1 MRRLLFAFFLFSTC
15 LANAQELSR
24 HNWYFGNST
33 RAIRFDRTTNAAE
46 LINKNLNQPFGIGGS
61 GVATDHTNRNL
72 LFYTDGANIYD
83 ANGQVMPNGA
93 ALGGASVTNQ
103 SVALCP
109 VPGQT
114 NQFFVFTR
122 DGGGTVTMSTVDMT
136 QFGNSLFPAPATGD
150 VVTRNQP
157 VGTGLA
163 NRSEAML
170 LVSSPLDSAYWLITH
185 EAATANYT
193 VTEISEAG
201 ITNTTFI
208 GLGFDMN
215 PASFSYHAA
224 SGRLAVAPQDP
235 TLNIIT
241 LLFDNET
248 GALTFERFLFNTSA
262 AATAEAAAYDTEFSL
277 NGRYLYMSRTGDTGI
292 EANLLQYDLTNATNT
307 IDTITTVPSGLFRSW
322 GIQMAPDS
330 SIYHL
335 YQTSAGGPFL
345 IGRLSDTDSVAT
357 ATTYVANAFGNID
370 FAAKQFPAF
379 APKAR
384 LTLTVNFIEQ
394 GLCSNSNTTF
404 FPTVTP
410 GADSLVWDF
419 GDGNFSNQWS
429 PVHTFTAGGTF
440 PVRVRA
446 FLKGDTASFLKNIS
460 ITQFDLTLTLVQDT
474 TACECE
480 LPVNNGEGSC
490 PDDTSDD
497 FSLEVQVQGGSPT
510 STQWFGP
517 GGLLPGQTT
526 STLRPDSA
534 GYYYVVVTDASGCSA
549 HAGVTIKEY
558 GLQEQ
563 RANIWYFGN
572 RAGIDFNDGTVPI
585 SNTVMN
591 APEGCAIVCDQNGQ
605 TIFFTDGVSVWDRD
619 FNELATGIGGDPAS
633 TQSAFIM
640 PVAGNETL
648 YYIFTT
654 QNIFGTST
662 FELRYSLYDLKANN
676 GSGDLVQ
683 QNILLFA
690 KSTERITGNDNWLI
704 THEYGNNSFRAYNI
718 SAQGISAP
726 VISSIGSDHNLTL
739 QANGEGY
746 MKLGAHLAV
755 ALSTPGVANVVE
767 LFDFD
772 NATGVVSNFRT
783 ANLNTTSGQVYG
795 VEFSP
800 GGNKLYATLT
810 GASSQLFEFSIDS
823 LGNPYLKNTFPSVP
837 NRLGAIQTGPDG
849 QIYVAVEGQNFLG
862 TISPNED
869 TTQVSGFVLN
879 SFALLGGTNSRL
891 GLPNFAQNVSTPA
904 QQPSITATGVCLG
917 SPTVFLGTGTDNID
931 EFSWRFLQL
940 PSNTLVG
947 SGTGDSTSF
956 TFTTAGDYLISLRI
970 TNRCGLDSTLT
981 QQITIVAPP
990 ANPTFLQ
997 PGQVPVLCAGPIDLE
1012 ATPASNPNL
1021 ANLNFLWTTGE
1032 TTRTITVSQQSI
1044 VGVTISDTNGCTS
1057 NGSLLVADNRPQ
1069 VELGPD
1075 LTICEDTPIAPLN
1088 AQNPGLTFNWTVNG
1102 GSTTN
1107 LQTRNVDSSAP
1118 GVFEYQVDVLDP
1130 ITTCSVSDSV
1140 TFTINSSPQF
1150 TATATNALSCA
1161 TPLGEIDVSVPSA
1174 GGSFSLF
1181 ITGATTPSPILN
1193 TPGPINQNFNNL
1205 STGTY
1210 GVTVI
1215 DDLSGCQNTTVV
1227 GIANEDIDVNGFQI
1241 GSCDPDIFI
1250 EITHDVVTAFTYT
1263 IVNTTNQIVETGTN
1277 QIRTT
1282 PFISGAVPSND
1293 TYVVEVIRTS
1303 DGCVSASNSIE
1314 INQGSQVTI
1323 DGFTTSCGP
1332 GGETV
1337 ITVSSSSAG
1346 PLTFDWSASEAGS
1359 INGATNNAAVTLNPG
1374 TWDLIVEVDNA
1385 TLCPLSSPFTATAV
1399 VPFTATLT
1407 QTDPC
1412 LNQVTL
1418 NASPT
1423 GNFTYLWTRT
1433 PAPNPIGGQ
1442 SLALTPAD
1450 DNATY
1455 GVSVRSTLSGCTVT
1469 ATPLQVNVVGEFS
1482 ATLTSTPPCEGTPF
1496 TLTAASTQLADSYTW
1511 TFNGSTISGATTAT
1525 LQDTRDGLYEVT
1537 VNRDVCSDEV
1547 SIAIENAPTTAGLL
1561 LDLALICNDP
1571 ANGDPETSTVLLNP
1585 GNGFS
1590 SLSWFKDGVALNVFD
1605 PTFTATE
1612 PGIYSVDLINNFGC
1626 PSSDRTTIVF
1636 ECEPRIVAP
1645 TAFRPGSSNEQTN
1658 NFYVFPFFVSD
1669 EGFEVFIFNRWGE
1682 MVYQSADRNFRWNG
1696 GYNNGA
1702 TLPAGTYTYVVKFKS
1717 SFRPE
1722 DGTKEQRGG
1731 VVLVR

>member
-103 SVALCP
+103 PVALCP

-277 NGRYLYMSRTGDTGI
+277 NGRYLYISRTGDTGI

-357 ATTYVANAFGNID
+357 ATNYVANAFGNID

-480 LPVNNGEGSC
+480 LPINNGEGSC

-572 RAGIDFNDGTVPI
+572 RAGIDFNDGAVPI

-640 PVAGNETL
+640 PVAGDETL

-704 THEYGNNSFRAYNI
+704 AHEYGNNSFRAYNI
-718 SAQGISAP
+718 SAQGIGSP

-1102 GSTTN
+1102 GSATN
-1107 LQTRNVDSSAP
+1107 LQTRNVDTSAP

-1140 TFTINSSPQF
+1140 TFTINASPVF
-1150 TATATNALSCA
+1150 TANTTNATGCA
-1161 TPLGEIDVSVPSA
+1161 TADGQVAIALATA
-1174 GGSFSLF
+1174 GGSYSVFF
-1181 ITGATTPSPILN
+1181 TGPPAFQAVN
-1193 TPGPINQNFNNL
+1193 QPGPINQNI
-1205 STGTY
+1205 TGVAAGSY

-1215 DDLSGCQNTTVV
+1215 DDLSGCQTSTVV
-1227 GIANEDIDVNGFQI
+1227 GIANAAITVNATQNGT
-1241 GSCDPDIFI
+1241 CDPNIFLN
-1250 EITHDVVTAFTYT
+1250 ITHNVGASFTYT
-1263 IVNTTNQIVETGTN
+1263 IVNAANQNVDTGAD

-1282 PFISGAVPSND
+1282 PFTSAAVPGND

-1303 DGCVSASNSIE
+1303 DGCVSASPPVVV
-1314 INQGSQVTI
+1314 NQSPQVII

-1332 GGETV
+1332 GGATIVTV
-1337 ITVSSSSAG
+1337 NSSSAG
-1346 PLTFDWSASEAGS
+1346 PLTFDWSASDVGS
-1359 INGATNNAAVTLNPG
+1359 INGASNTAAVTLNPG

-1511 TFNGSTISGATTAT
+1511 TFNGSTITGATTAT

>member
-1 MRRLLFAFFLFSTC
+1 MRRLLFAFFLLSTC
-15 LANAQELSR
+15 FANAQELSR

-46 LINKNLNQPFGIGGS
+46 LINKNLNQPFGIGGA

-103 SVALCP
+103 PVALCP

-170 LVSSPLDSAYWLITH
+170 LVSSPLDTAYWLITH

-248 GALTFERFLFNTSA
+248 GALSFERFLFNTSA
-262 AATAEAAAYDTEFSL
+262 AATTEAAAYDTEFSL
-277 NGRYLYMSRTGDTGI
+277 NGRFLYISRTGDTGI
-292 EANLLQYDLTNATNT
+292 EANLLQYDLTNTTNT
-307 IDTITTVPSGLFRSW
+307 VDTITTVPSGLFRSW

-335 YQTSAGGPFL
+335 YQISAGGPFL

-357 ATTYVANAFGNID
+357 ATTYVANTFGNMD

-384 LTLTVNFIEQ
+384 LTLTINFIED

-480 LPVNNGEGSC
+480 LPINNGEGSC

-549 HAGVTIKEY
+549 HAGVSIKEY

-640 PVAGNETL
+640 PVAGDETL

-704 THEYGNNSFRAYNI
+704 AHEYGNNSFRAYNI
-718 SAQGISAP
+718 SAQGISSP

-947 SGTGDSTSF
+947 TGTGDSTSF

-997 PGQVPVLCAGPIDLE
+997 AGQVPVLCAGPIDLE

-1088 AQNPGLTFNWTVNG
+1088 AQNPGLNFNWTVNG
-1102 GSTTN
+1102 GSATN
-1107 LQTRNVDSSAP
+1107 LQTRNVVTTAP
-1118 GVFEYQVDVLDP
+1118 GVFEYQVDVFDP
-1130 ITTCSVSDSV
+1130 ITTCTVTDSV
-1140 TFTINSSPQF
+1140 TFTINASPVF
-1150 TATATNALSCA
+1150 TATATNATGCA
-1161 TPLGEIDVSVPSA
+1161 TADGQVAIALATA
-1174 GGSFSLF
+1174 GGSYSVFF
-1181 ITGATTPSPILN
+1181 TGPPAFQTVN
-1193 TPGPINQNFNNL
+1193 QPGPINQNI
-1205 STGTY
+1205 TGVTAGSY
-1210 GVTVI
+1210 GVTVL
-1215 DDLSGCQNTTVV
+1215 DDLSGCQATTVV
-1227 GIANEDIDVNGFQI
+1227 GIANAAITVNATQNGT
-1241 GSCDPDIFI
+1241 CDPDIFLN
-1250 EITHDVVTAFTYT
+1250 ITHNVGASFTYT
-1263 IVNTTNQIVETGTN
+1263 IVNVANQNVDTGAD

-1282 PFISGAVPSND
+1282 PFTSAAVPGND

-1303 DGCVSASNSIE
+1303 DGCVSASTPIVV
-1314 INQGSQVTI
+1314 NQNPQVII
-1323 DGFTTSCGP
+1323 DGFTTDCGS
-1332 GGETV
+1332 GGETIV
-1337 ITVSSSSAG
+1337 TVNSSSAG
-1346 PLTFDWSASEAGS
+1346 PLTFDWSASDAGS
-1359 INGATNNAAVTLNPG
+1359 INGASNTTAVTLNPG
-1374 TWDLIVEVDNA
+1374 TWNLVVEVDNA
-1385 TLCPLSSPFTATAV
+1385 TLCPASSPFTATAV
-1399 VPFTATLT
+1399 VPFTATLS

-1442 SLALTPAD
+1442 SLALTTAD
-1450 DNATY
+1450 DNATF
-1455 GVSVRSTLSGCTVT
+1455 GVSVRSTISGCTVT

-1482 ATLTSTPPCEGTPF
+1482 ATLSSTPPCEGTPF
-1496 TLTAASTQLADSYTW
+1496 TLTAATTQLADSYRW
-1511 TFNGSTISGATTAT
+1511 TLNGSTITGATTAT

-1537 VNRDVCSDEV
+1537 VNRDVCIDEV
-1547 SIAIENAPTTAGLL
+1547 AIAIENAPTTSGLL

-1590 SLSWFKDGVALNVFD
+1590 SLSWFKDGVVLNVFD

-1722 DGTKEQRGG
+1722 DGTREQRGG